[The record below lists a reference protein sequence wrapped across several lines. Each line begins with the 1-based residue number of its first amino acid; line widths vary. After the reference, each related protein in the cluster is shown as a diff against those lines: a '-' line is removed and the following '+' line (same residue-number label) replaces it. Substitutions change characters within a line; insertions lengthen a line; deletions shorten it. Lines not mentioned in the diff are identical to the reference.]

1 MSGVPQGV
9 RGMCGGKSV
18 EAARL
23 LAAVLVLSPAV
34 AWSAEGGTTEYLG
47 GFTGFA
53 AGYVPPEAGIYYT
66 DDVYFYSGKTSV
78 LAVNGRLALDVS
90 ADVYL
95 NIAQVSVVT
104 QASFL
109 GGNYAF
115 GLALPLGYVS
125 MDVGINPIGVER
137 SANTFGLGDVILVP
151 AAIGWHQGN
160 WHTALTLSVFA
171 PWGQYDDN
179 QAVNLS
185 KHFWA
190 IDGAYSASYL
200 TMTGLDLSGSVGY
213 TTNFEN
219 SATHYKSGD
228 VAHLDVALGQNLTKQ
243 FKVGIAGYAVVQVTD
258 DSGSGATLGA
268 FKSNV
273 YGAGPALFY
282 SAKIGSSDVSLQL
295 RWYREFDAKNH
306 LEGNAV
312 YLTGAL
318 KL

>member
-1 MSGVPQGV
+1 MG
-9 RGMCGGKSV
+9 
-18 EAARL
+18 AIRL
-23 LAAVLVLSPAV
+23 LGALLLLPTC
-34 AWSAEGGTTEYLG
+34 AWAAEGGTTEYLG

-53 AGYVPPEAGIYYT
+53 AGYLPPEAGVYYS
-66 DDVYFYSGKTSV
+66 DDLYFYSASTSV
-78 LAVNGRLALDVS
+78 LAVNGRAALDVS

-95 NIAQVSVVT
+95 NVAQVSVVT
-104 QASFL
+104 HTSIL
-109 GGNYAF
+109 GGDYAF
-115 GLALPLGYVS
+115 GVALPLGYVS
-125 MDVGINPIGVER
+125 MNVGINPIGVEG
-137 SANTFGLGDVILVP
+137 SADTFGLGDVILVP

-160 WHTALTLSVFA
+160 WHTSLTLSVFA
-171 PWGQYDDN
+171 PWGQYNEN

-200 TMTGLDLSGSVGY
+200 TPTGLDLSGSLGY

-219 SATHYKSGD
+219 PTTHYKSGD

-243 FKVGIAGYAVVQVTD
+243 FKVGLVGYAVVQVTD
-258 DSGSGATLGA
+258 DSGSGAILGA
-268 FKSNV
+268 FKSNI

-282 SAKIGSSDVSLQL
+282 AARVGASDVSMQL

-312 YLTGAL
+312 YLTAAL